1 MLILID
7 TSLSAYWIGMVRTGA
22 SGTMPVS
29 AREKNSSKNV
39 KEVFEFTSGS
49 EIQNH
54 VPR

>member
-1 MLILID
+1 MFLDRNFMLILID

-39 KEVFEFTSGS
+39 KEGFRVH
-49 EIQNH
+49 IR
-54 VPR
+54 V